1 MAANLEALTHTSTLR
16 RVAQIT
22 NDAQDAKQR
31 LPSTRSSQTS
41 QKLTLTVA
49 GYLDFID
56 WTARVSHADKR
67 GVIDAAEPPLLRR
80 LGLCER
86 QWSTQLLGTESR
98 YWRAIGSAQSLI
110 AKAAAIG
117 QSLLKGIGSAES
129 LMRLRPN

>member
-31 LPSTRSSQTS
+31 LPSTRSSLTTP
-41 QKLTLTVA
+41 KLTLTVA
-49 GYLDFID
+49 GYLDVID
-56 WTARVSHADKR
+56 WTTRVSHADKR
-67 GVIDAAEPPLLRR
+67 GVIDAAEPTLLRR

-86 QWSTQLLGTESR
+86 QWSTQFLGTESR